1 MVEKINGN
9 VFGIEFKSINEF
21 NEYINN
27 TALNEVFRWKDL
39 SSSNSD
45 GWRNKWC
52 GTSSFQEASD
62 LMLHGWT
69 DMAKKLTQKL
79 EAKKSEIKHGMKSK
93 SVYDVCGYQAS
104 VPRYLQGIPTS
115 MVNSKKIPEKQKVIT
130 INKCV
135 NYASRVKPEKIEEE
149 SVKAMQIIKKLEAQG
164 YRVNLNVVWY
174 DSEYEN
180 DYGRIVFVKV
190 RVKNANERLNV
201 SKLAFCLVHP
211 SMLRRMFFRY
221 MEVYPNV
228 TRAFNYCYGYPVSQ
242 QRTMQENKGEYVLPA
257 LFDKEVNDIK
267 DLEQF
272 RA

>member
-9 VFGIEFKSINEF
+9 VFGIEFKSITEF
-21 NEYINN
+21 ADYINN
-27 TALNEVFRWKDL
+27 TPLNEAFRWKTL
-39 SSSNSD
+39 SNSRTD
-45 GWRNKWC
+45 KRGDWYR
-52 GTSSFQEASD
+52 TSSFEEALD
-62 LMLHGWT
+62 FMQHGWT
-69 DMAKKLTQKL
+69 SMAKKLTEKL
-79 EAKKSEIKHGMKSK
+79 EAKRAEIKPGMKSK
-93 SVYDVCGYQAS
+93 TVYDVCGYQAS

-115 MVNSKKIPEKQKVIT
+115 MINSKKIPEKQKVIT

-135 NYASRVKPEKIEEE
+135 NYSCGVSGKAIEDE

-174 DSEYEN
+174 DSEN
-180 DYGRIVFVKV
+180 NFDGGRIIFVKV

-201 SKLAFCLVHP
+201 SKLSFPLVNP

-221 MEVYPNV
+221 LEVYPNV
-228 TRAFNYCYGYPVSQ
+228 TNKFSWCYGYPVSQ
-242 QRTMQENKGEYVLPA
+242 RRTMEECKGEYVLPA
-257 LFDKEVNDIK
+257 IFNKEVNEIR